1 MRKYD
6 TVLFDLDGTLLN
18 TLDDLAD
25 SVNHILTANGCPL
38 RSREEVR
45 SFLGTGSRRLMAQAL
60 PQGENTP
67 DFEQLLEEYK
77 EWYNTHCM
85 VRTDFYPGVA
95 QVLERLKQEGC
106 AVAVVSNKHAAAA
119 SRLKEKF
126 FPDLLAMG
134 QKEGIRR
141 KPAPDM
147 VEAALQKLGR
157 TKEGA
162 VYVGDS
168 EVDLET
174 ARNAGLPCILVS
186 WGFRSRK
193 ALEPLGAEHLVDT
206 AEELLTCLVG

>member
-25 SVNHILTANGCPL
+25 SVHHTLTVHGCPA

-60 PQGENTP
+60 PQGEDTP
-67 DFEQLLEEYK
+67 DFEQLLGEYK

-134 QKEGIRR
+134 QTESIRR

-147 VEAALQKLGR
+147 VEAALEKLGR

-186 WGFRSRK
+186 WGFRGRK
-193 ALEPLGAEHLVDT
+193 ALEPLGADHLVDT
-206 AEELLTCLVG
+206 AEELLACLVG

>member
-85 VRTDFYPGVA
+85 VRTDFYPGGSFPAEGEVFPRSA
-95 QVLERLKQEGC
+95 GHGPDGGDPPQARAGYGGSRPAKAGPHQRGGRLCG
-106 AVAVVSNKHAAAA
+106 
-119 SRLKEKF
+119 
-126 FPDLLAMG
+126 
-134 QKEGIRR
+134 
-141 KPAPDM
+141 
-147 VEAALQKLGR
+147 
-157 TKEGA
+157 
-162 VYVGDS
+162 
-168 EVDLET
+168 
-174 ARNAGLPCILVS
+174 
-186 WGFRSRK
+186 
-193 ALEPLGAEHLVDT
+193 
-206 AEELLTCLVG
+206 

>member
-1 MRKYD
+1 
-6 TVLFDLDGTLLN
+6 
-18 TLDDLAD
+18 
-25 SVNHILTANGCPL
+25 
-38 RSREEVR
+38 
-45 SFLGTGSRRLMAQAL
+45 MAQAL
-60 PQGENTP
+60 PQGEDTP
-67 DFEQLLEEYK
+67 DFEQLLGEYK

-134 QKEGIRR
+134 QTESIRR

-147 VEAALQKLGR
+147 VEAALEKLGR

-186 WGFRSRK
+186 WGFRGRK
-193 ALEPLGAEHLVDT
+193 ALEPLGADHLVDT
-206 AEELLTCLVG
+206 AEELLACLVG

>member
-25 SVNHILTANGCPL
+25 SVNHTLTVHGCPA

-60 PQGENTP
+60 PQGEDTP
-67 DFEQLLEEYK
+67 DFEQLLGEYK

-134 QKEGIRR
+134 QTEGIRR

>member
-25 SVNHILTANGCPL
+25 SVNHTLTVHGCL
-38 RSREEVR
+38 ARSREEVR

-60 PQGENTP
+60 PQGEDTP
-67 DFEQLLEEYK
+67 DFEQLLGEYK

-134 QKEGIRR
+134 QTESIRR

-147 VEAALQKLGR
+147 VEAALEKLGR

-186 WGFRSRK
+186 WGFRGRK
-193 ALEPLGAEHLVDT
+193 ALEPLGADHLVDT
-206 AEELLTCLVG
+206 AEELLACLVG